1 MPRLPALLRRRGATA
16 APRERLS
23 RDVYVLG
30 LIAFF
35 VMVGFGVVV
44 PVLPVF
50 VRSFGVGYAEVGAV
64 VSAFALMRLVAS
76 PFVGKLIDLIGERVV
91 LAVGIG
97 IVAVS
102 SGLVGIAADYPHLL
116 ILRGVGGIGS
126 AMFTVAAMTLLLGT
140 TSAAHRARAVGFYQG
155 GFLIGGMTGPAIGGL
170 LATISLTAPFFFYA
184 GTLAVAGIV
193 GLVLLRPRAKLVD
206 GQAAAG
212 VPDADGS
219 ENPLVP
225 LRDVLRD
232 ARFRAACLANFA
244 QGWNSFGVRSALIPV
259 IVVEVIKG
267 PSSFTGIAFAIAAVA
282 QTLALGPAARFI
294 DRAGRKPALVL
305 ALALAAVLTV
315 AISFSGDIVTLTILL
330 SLYGVVSAFLGIAP
344 AASVGDVVGRRGGRG
359 VAIFSMSSDV
369 GAIAG
374 PLVAGA
380 LVDAFSFPVAFGV
393 GAVFFVA
400 ASLYSLRMPAS
411 VSAAPASVRATTKG

>member
-1 MPRLPALLRRRGATA
+1 
-16 APRERLS
+16 
-23 RDVYVLG
+23 
-30 LIAFF
+30 
-35 VMVGFGVVV
+35 MVGFGVVV

-76 PFVGKLIDLIGERVV
+76 PFVGKLIDLMGERVV

-126 AMFTVAAMTLLLGT
+126 AMFTVAAMTLLLGS

-193 GLVLLRPRAKLVD
+193 GLVLLRPRAQPVD
-206 GQAAAG
+206 GQAAAAG
-212 VPDADGS
+212 APDADGS
-219 ENPLVP
+219 VNPLVP

-305 ALALAAVLTV
+305 SLAAAAALTV
-315 AISFSGDIVTLTILL
+315 AISFTGDIVTLTVLL

-359 VAIFSMSSDV
+359 IAIFSMSSDI
-369 GAIAG
+369 GAIVG
-374 PLVAGA
+374 PLAAGA

-400 ASLYSLRMPAS
+400 ASLYSLRMPAT
-411 VSAAPASVRATTKG
+411 VSAAPASVGTNDPMADDAKVDDARADKREG